1 MRRYFFPEGGRR
13 EPAHLLFRLPPTNPT
28 TMPFYSTDNMT
39 TYAFTLFEEHYEN
52 LEDDQSEE
60 KRELREMI
68 HDIPIGPLKEW
79 VANYLIDA
87 GQINQDSSLL
97 WALLNSIDWDDL
109 RLKLKKW
116 EYDLE
121 DDE

>member
-1 MRRYFFPEGGRR
+1 
-13 EPAHLLFRLPPTNPT
+13 
-28 TMPFYSTDNMT
+28 MPFYSTDNMT

>member
-1 MRRYFFPEGGRR
+1 
-13 EPAHLLFRLPPTNPT
+13 
-28 TMPFYSTDNMT
+28 MT
-39 TYAFTLFEEHYEN
+39 TYAFTLFEEHYEW

-60 KRELREMI
+60 KREMREMI

-87 GQINQDSSLL
+87 GQINKDSSLL

-109 RLKLKKW
+109 RLKLKDW
-116 EYDLE
+116 EEDLE
-121 DDE
+121 

>member
-1 MRRYFFPEGGRR
+1 MRLFFSRQGGY
-13 EPAHLLFRLPPTNPT
+13 ETEPTNPN
-28 TMPFYSTDNMT
+28 TMPFYSTDSMT
-39 TYAFTLFEEHYEN
+39 TYAYTLFEEHYEN

-60 KRELREMI
+60 KREMREMI

-79 VANYLIDA
+79 VANNLIEF
-87 GQINQDSSLL
+87 GQINKDSSLL

-121 DDE
+121 DE